1 MEFSVMYPEMD
12 KFRRIW
18 NLGENC
24 VLLRV
29 VGVEENHK
37 QLLAATSFFTQFQVL
52 TLLSPKTAQSKGF
65 IDSIINLKKF

>member
-1 MEFSVMYPEMD
+1 MDFSVMYPKMD

-37 QLLAATSFFTQFQVL
+37 QLLAATSFFTQF
-52 TLLSPKTAQSKGF
+52 
-65 IDSIINLKKF
+65 